1 MPSKVGRV
9 RMPANNRLP
18 VSASL
23 KTSEIWKKSVGYDPY
38 ASVEELNSK
47 KETKN
52 EEINEKAQHLFNIA
66 RVTGNISTTIPGA
79 CTRCNHVGHLSY
91 QCRNFIN
98 LDEYDI
104 RNDMKGDEENELKE
118 RKNLGLISS
127 TDDDSSSDSE
137 SDNSDRDA
145 KKSKEKRRKR
155 KHKDHKH
162 RKDRHKKHHKHR
174 NRDDKKCDD
183 KKCDNKK
190 CDDKL
195 INKKKEKHKSHH
207 YDEKKDR
214 KSKYRESDKKHKKS
228 KER

>member
-104 RNDMKGDEENELKE
+104 RNDMKENEENELKE

-127 TDDDSSSDSE
+127 TDSDSNSDSE
-137 SDNSDRDA
+137 SDDSDRDA
-145 KKSKEKRRKR
+145 KKHKEKRRKR

-162 RKDRHKKHHKHR
+162 RKDKHKKHHK
-174 NRDDKKCDD
+174 NKSRDDKKY
-183 KKCDNKK
+183 
-190 CDDKL
+190 DDKL

-207 YDEKKDR
+207 YDEKKDK
-214 KSKYRESDKKHKKS
+214 KSKYRESDKKHRRS

>member
-47 KETKN
+47 NETKN

-79 CTRCNHVGHLSY
+79 CARCNHVGHLSY

-104 RNDMKGDEENELKE
+104 RNDMKENELKE

-127 TDDDSSSDSE
+127 TDSDSSSDSE
-137 SDNSDRDA
+137 SDDSDRDA
-145 KKSKEKRRKR
+145 KKHKEKRRKR

-162 RKDRHKKHHKHR
+162 RKDKHKKHHKHKS
-174 NRDDKKCDD
+174 RDDKKY
-183 KKCDNKK
+183 
-190 CDDKL
+190 DDKL
-195 INKKKEKHKSHH
+195 IKKKKEKHKSHH
-207 YDEKKDR
+207 YDEKKDK
-214 KSKYRESDKKHKKS
+214 KSKYRESDKKHRRS